1 MDFQNIIGKKLAG
14 CEITRKI
21 GEGGMGLVYEAI
33 QSSLGRKV
41 AVKLLSPVLGKNQEF
56 VSRFLREARIAA
68 GISHP
73 NVMQVVDA
81 GKDGE
86 DIYMITELIKG
97 KTLKELVG
105 EKGKFSE
112 ENSFSIIRDV
122 ASALVDAYKSN
133 IVHRDLKPDNVMISE
148 NNIVKVMDFGLAK
161 NIVSSEDVLT
171 QTGAIMGTPQYM
183 SPEQIKGENVDIRG
197 DIYSLGLIFYFLV
210 TGKTAFEGKTQVSI
224 MHDQVYKPLPDPR
237 TVNPEI
243 SDSARGII
251 LKMTKKDPQ
260 DRFQTPCDL
269 LNAVLV
275 AQKDPKNYLNKS
287 SEQDIQPTIHISG
300 RRKKWIFYITAIV
313 VLLAGASALV
323 IFLFPERFSAEKQ
336 MLNSLSSHH
345 YRKIVLRW
353 DSNGNVTFLNK
364 YGQAVFGYKEQDILG
379 KSIIG
384 TLVPETEMSGKD
396 LKVMIGSIIK
406 NPDKFQEN
414 KNENICSDGSIVIV
428 DWINKAIRS
437 PEGKLKEILSIG
449 KVMSRRTPEEEIK
462 Q

>member
-1 MDFQNIIGKKLAG
+1 MDFQDIIGKKIAG

-41 AVKLLSPVLGKNQEF
+41 AVKFLSPALGKNQGF
-56 VSRFLREARIAA
+56 VTRFLREARIAA
-68 GISHP
+68 GLSHP

-81 GKDGE
+81 GREGE

-105 EKGKFSE
+105 EKGKFAE
-112 ENSFSIIRDV
+112 EDSFTIIRDV

-148 NNIVKVMDFGLAK
+148 NNIIKVMDFGLAK
-161 NIVSSEDVLT
+161 STVSSEEVLT

-183 SPEQIKGENVDIRG
+183 SPEQIKGEEVDIRS

-237 TVNPEI
+237 ALYPEI
-243 SDSARGII
+243 SESARSII

-269 LNAVLV
+269 LNAVII
-275 AQKDPKNYLNKS
+275 AQKEPRNYLKS
-287 SEQDIQPTIHISG
+287 LPEQEIQRTIHMG
-300 RRKKWIFYITAIV
+300 GKKNKRIFYIAAIV
-313 VLLAGASALV
+313 ILLAASALGV
-323 IFLFPERFSAEKQ
+323 FLFPDRFSSEKQ
-336 MLNSLSSHH
+336 MLNSLAPRHES
-345 YRKIVLRW
+345 KIVLRW

-364 YGQAVFGYKEQDILG
+364 YGQDVFGYKEQEILG
-379 KSIIG
+379 KSIVG
-384 TLVPETEMSGKD
+384 TLVPETEISGRD
-396 LKVMIGSIIK
+396 LKEMIGNMLK
-406 NPDKFQEN
+406 DPDKFQKN
-414 KNENICSDGSIVIV
+414 KNENICSDGSIVNV
-428 DWINKAIRS
+428 EWTNKAIRS
-437 PEGKLKEILSIG
+437 PDGKVEEILSIG
-449 KVMSRRTPEEEIK
+449 QVMSRKTPEQEIK
-462 Q
+462 